1 MAFCKWCGGAIG
13 TDGDFCSICGRRI
26 RNNSATLSLD
36 SSIENTDDVK
46 EMNEKDIEKNASKRS
61 GDQRIDNEKQPDKDL
76 PLDALDL
83 SISDTF
89 IYTLKNE
96 FFNFDGRASRKEY
109 FQFMLVFEILLS
121 IIWNTIAGIGVYIL
135 HWNIWAIVSK
145 MFIFWIIMVFPIK
158 LAMIIRR
165 FHDFGRSKI
174 WGIIFAII
182 TIFLNFLIL
191 ILSIPKGDK
200 GANKYGNPVRYISV
214 DKEIAERYR
223 LRTST
228 SKTTLILIT
237 IICFLGY
244 IFFAAILGYYNNVA
258 RYENSKKVTV
268 SSQQLNTKKLPPP
281 SVLNPV
287 EKAKQDS
294 STALNKYYAALTNR
308 RFEEAYEY
316 LSGEQR
322 AALGT
327 YDYWKSGYDTTLAVK
342 LSNLQVVNATENQV
356 IYSYE
361 LVSLDRING
370 TNVQK
375 VFSGHVTMIFNG
387 SRWIIQDQDGYL
399 DYIN

>member
-1 MAFCKWCGGAIG
+1 MPF
-13 TDGDFCSICGRRI
+13 
-26 RNNSATLSLD
+26 
-36 SSIENTDDVK
+36 
-46 EMNEKDIEKNASKRS
+46 
-61 GDQRIDNEKQPDKDL
+61 
-76 PLDALDL
+76 DALDL

-89 IYTLKNE
+89 IYTLKNKC
-96 FFNFDGRASRKEY
+96 FNSDDRASRKEY

-121 IIWNTIAGIGVYIL
+121 IIGNPIAGIGTY
-135 HWNIWAIVSK
+135 IWAIVSM

-228 SKTTLILIT
+228 SKTALILIT

-244 IFFAAILGYYNNVA
+244 IFFAIILGYYNNVA

-281 SVLNPV
+281 SVSNPV

-308 RFEEAYEY
+308 LFEDAYEY
-316 LSGEQR
+316 VSEEQR
-322 AALGT
+322 AVLGS

-342 LSNLQVVNATENQV
+342 LSKLQVVNATENQV

-361 LVSLDRING
+361 LVSLGRING
-370 TNVQK
+370 TNVRK
-375 VFSGHVTMIFNG
+375 VFSGHEYKIKTDI
-387 SRWIIQDQDGYL
+387 
-399 DYIN
+399 

>member
-36 SSIENTDDVK
+36 SSIGNTDDVK
-46 EMNEKDIEKNASKRS
+46 EMNEKDIEENASKRS
-61 GDQRIDNEKQPDKDL
+61 GDQRIDNEKRPDKDL

-89 IYTLKNE
+89 IYTLKNKC
-96 FFNFDGRASRKEY
+96 FNSDGRASRKEY
-109 FQFMLVFEILLS
+109 FQFMLVFEILLF
-121 IIWNTIAGIGVYIL
+121 IIGNTITGIGVYIL
-135 HWNIWAIVSK
+135 HWNIWAIVFM

-228 SKTTLILIT
+228 SKTALILIT

-244 IFFAAILGYYNNVA
+244 IFFVAILGYYNNVA

-268 SSQQLNTKKLPPP
+268 SSQRVNTKKEP
-281 SVLNPV
+281 SPIVLNPA

>member
-36 SSIENTDDVK
+36 SSIGNTDDVK
-46 EMNEKDIEKNASKRS
+46 EMNEKDIEENASKRS
-61 GDQRIDNEKQPDKDL
+61 GDQRTDNEKRPDKDL

-89 IYTLKNE
+89 IYTLKNKC
-96 FFNFDGRASRKEY
+96 FNSDGRASRKEY

-121 IIWNTIAGIGVYIL
+121 IIGNTIAGIGAYIL
-135 HWNIWAIVSK
+135 HLNIWGILCI
-145 MFIFWIIMVFPIK
+145 MFIFWILMIFPIK

-165 FHDFGRSKI
+165 FHDFGWSKI
-174 WGIIFAII
+174 WGIVFAII

-228 SKTTLILIT
+228 SKTALILIT

-316 LSGEQR
+316 SSGEQR

-342 LSNLQVVNATENQV
+342 LSNLQVISATENQV

-387 SRWIIQDQDGYL
+387 SRWIIQDQDGHL

>member
-36 SSIENTDDVK
+36 SSIGNTDDVK
-46 EMNEKDIEKNASKRS
+46 ELNEKDIEENASKRS
-61 GDQRIDNEKQPDKDL
+61 VDQRIDNEKRPDKDL

-89 IYTLKNE
+89 IYTLKNKC
-96 FFNFDGRASRKEY
+96 FNSDGRASRKEY
-109 FQFMLVFEILLS
+109 FQFMLVFEILLF
-121 IIWNTIAGIGVYIL
+121 IIGNTITGIGAYIL
-135 HWNIWAIVSK
+135 HWNIWAIVSM

-200 GANKYGNPVRYISV
+200 GTNKYGNPVRYISV

-228 SKTTLILIT
+228 SKTALILIT

-308 RFEEAYEY
+308 LFEDAYEY
-316 LSGEQR
+316 LSEEQR
-322 AALGT
+322 AVLGS

-342 LSNLQVVNATENQV
+342 LSNLQVISATENQV

-387 SRWIIQDQDGYL
+387 SRWIIQDQDGHL

>member
-1 MAFCKWCGGAIG
+1 VAFCKWCGGAID

-89 IYTLKNE
+89 IYTLKNQ

-121 IIWNTIAGIGVYIL
+121 IIGNTIAGIGVYIL

-375 VFSGHVTMIFNG
+375 LFSGHVTMIFNG